1 MSTAIGSARVGTDR
15 AAILLLALGER
26 EAAAVLKHMS
36 PRDVQK
42 VGAAM
47 AALASVSRDDVSR
60 VLDDFAEATE
70 KHTSLGVGTDDYL
83 RKELANA
90 LGEDRAAGVMDRI
103 LGGRSSRG
111 QDAVQ
116 WMAPKAAPEM
126 LRNEHPPNVAIVLAH
141 LEPERASAS
150 TTQ

>member
-1 MSTAIGSARVGTDR
+1 MASVSAGSRQGTDR
-15 AAILLLALGER
+15 AAILLLALGEQ
-26 EAAAVLKHMS
+26 EASAVLKHMS

-60 VLDDFAEATE
+60 VLEDFTEATE
-70 KHTSLGVGTDDYL
+70 SHTSLGVGTDDYL
-83 RKELANA
+83 RKVLANA

-111 QDAVQ
+111 LDAVK
-116 WMAPKAAPEM
+116 WMDPKA
-126 LRNEHPPNVAIVLAH
+126 V
-141 LEPERASAS
+141 S
-150 TTQ
+150 